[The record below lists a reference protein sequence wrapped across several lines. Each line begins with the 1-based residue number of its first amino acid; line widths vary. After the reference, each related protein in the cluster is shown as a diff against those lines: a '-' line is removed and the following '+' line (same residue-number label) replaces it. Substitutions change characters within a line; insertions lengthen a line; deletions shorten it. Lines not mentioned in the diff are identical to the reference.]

1 MLFRSE
7 AAFNLIRPVGGAS
20 VIDLVAGSGPLG
32 LEAVSRGARRAVIV
46 DANRDACRVINA
58 NLDKLGLH
66 ATVVC
71 QDVIRALAAEGG
83 TYDLVLCDPP
93 YAYEGLDRLGPALRR
108 LVAPGGL
115 LVYQGPAREQ
125 PEIDGLTVRPS
136 RTYGSARLTL
146 FEP

>member
-1 MLFRSE
+1 MSAKLLCVEDETDLRSDIVE
-7 AAFNLIRPVGGAS
+7 E
-20 VIDLVAGSGPLG
+20 LVAAGYAVDEAGTG
-32 LEAVSRGARRAVIV
+32 QEALELLRGTR
-46 DANRDACRVINA
+46 
-58 NLDKLGLH
+58 
-66 ATVVC
+66 
-71 QDVIRALAAEGG
+71 
-83 TYDLVLCDPP
+83 YDLVLCDPP

-125 PEIDGLTVRPS
+125 PEIDGLTVRTS